1 MLWRL
6 KMNYILYNPLSGNQK
21 IDKSSILKEEL
32 GMADAT
38 TLSLIDMNYND
49 FINSLKEDD
58 KVIICGGD
66 GTLNKSINVLYGKN
80 LPCPFYYHA
89 SGTGN
94 DFATDTK
101 DIAKDGLVYLN
112 DHLKNLPR
120 VLVNGEEVRFIN
132 GIGFGI
138 DGEAC
143 RVADEMA
150 RKGKENINYASIS
163 VNLLLF
169 HFKKPKAT
177 VEVDGKVYHFKH
189 VWLAS
194 SMKGKYYGGGM
205 LIAPKQ
211 DRNSDTLTFVVL
223 HRRCRLTTLIAFP
236 SLFKGEHVNKKGL
249 TTILQGK
256 HIKVT
261 FSHPM
266 ALQIDGETR
275 LNVKEYEVF
284 AQ

>member
-1 MLWRL
+1 MD
-6 KMNYILYNPLSGNQK
+6 YILYNPLSGHGKVDQK
-21 IDKSSILKEEL
+21 GE
-32 GMADAT
+32 
-38 TLSLIDMNYND
+38 
-49 FINSLKEDD
+49 SLKSELNLKDAKCLSVLDINYDD
-58 KVIICGGD
+58 FLSELRDFDRVIICGGD
-66 GTLNKSINVLYGKN
+66 GTINKAANFLHNKY
-80 LPCPFYYHA
+80 LPCPFYYYA

-94 DFATDTK
+94 DFFTDTK
-101 DIAKDGLVYLN
+101 ETAKEGLVYLN
-112 DHLKNLPR
+112 DYLAHLPR
-120 VLVNGEEVRFIN
+120 VVVKGETVRFLN

-143 RVADEMA
+143 RVADEMTA
-150 RKGKENINYASIS
+150 KGKTDINYASIS

-169 HFKKPKAT
+169 HFRKPKAT
-177 VEVDGKVYHFKH
+177 VEVDGKVYNFKN

-205 LIAPKQ
+205 KIAPEQ
-211 DRNSDTLTFVVL
+211 NRNSDELTFVVI
-223 HRRCRLTTLIAFP
+223 HRRCRLATLIAFP
-236 SLFKGEHVNKKGL
+236 SLFKGEHVNKKGF
-249 TTILQGK
+249 TTVIKGK

-284 AQ
+284 AD